1 MPADCVRRGR
11 CALGVIYVHPVQGVL
26 DGPDDKG
33 VMHVW
38 AVHDGYSV
46 SGVLDAQRVLNV

>member
-11 CALGVIYVHPVQGVL
+11 CALGVIYVHPVQDVL